1 MRKNLICLSTI
12 CAAFVLM
19 PQFQVGAIQDSNSE
33 MSKIV
38 GITRS
43 IISSYENFNKFEFPK
58 GKIDYLTNS
67 INPTLKHQ
75 KVRNIIGG
83 KGSLLFT
90 DDGEMIDMASMTVNC
105 ILGQNDAW
113 VKSNLIAY
121 NLTDQPSFHSTSFGS
136 YMYYNYVSRLKNIK
150 IANIENAVINH
161 RQCNG
166 SDVTELAIL
175 SAKHV
180 HPERKKVVSFGG
192 SYHGQNL
199 TAYTVSEVQSKNKFM
214 YKDVKDENVILGV
227 PSNANTIDPT
237 STDLTPNDQK
247 IVNDLENIA
256 GDVYAVILEPIQGN
270 NGLNMFN
277 RGLLNKVREIC
288 NEHDICLIFD
298 EAQTGWGWLGKM
310 SAAEVYNVTPDIDVF
325 SKAVT
330 SGYGPLS
337 IMVASPRYSY
347 QPYGTAEK
355 TNGGDLRSTVA
366 ANAVLD
372 RLLGLS
378 TNSLLSKDSIS
389 NLPSDLRDSLSKG
402 LLAESFYVI
411 STHLNSKLEELKSH
425 SCKIGDLKGYG
436 LVRGFEILDSDGNPD
451 KALTSKF
458 VDECYE
464 RGVFVKSSNNT
475 IMLRPSLVID
485 IAQIDKAFEVFTDVL
500 DRI

>member
-1 MRKNLICLSTI
+1 MRKKLVCLSTAVFMLLSPLKV
-12 CAAFVLM
+12 CGM
-19 PQFQVGAIQDSNSE
+19 ESNS
-33 MSKIV
+33 SDVNNIID
-38 GITRS
+38 ITQS
-43 IISSYENFNKFEFPK
+43 IMKSYKNLSNFEFPE

-67 INPTLKHQ
+67 INPSLKH
-75 KVRNIIGG
+75 KKARNIIGG

-90 DDGEMIDMASMTVNC
+90 DNGEMIDMASMTVNC
-105 ILGQNDAW
+105 ILGQNDDW

-121 NLTDQPSFHSTSFGS
+121 NLTNQPSFHSTSFGS
-136 YMYYNYVSRLKNIK
+136 YMYYNYAKRLHNIK
-150 IANIENAVINH
+150 IANIENPVINH

-175 SAKHV
+175 SAKNV

-199 TAYTVSEVQSKNKFM
+199 TAYTVSEVQLKNKFM
-214 YKDVKDENVILGV
+214 FKNIEDENVILGV

-237 STDLTPNDQK
+237 STYLTPNDQK
-247 IVNDLENIA
+247 IINDLENIA
-256 GDVYAVILEPIQGN
+256 DDVYAVILEPIQGN
-270 NGLNMFN
+270 NGLNMFS
-277 RGLLNKVREIC
+277 RGLLNKVREVC
-288 NEHDICLIFD
+288 NKHDICLIFD

-310 SAAEVYNVTPDIDVF
+310 SAAEVYNVTPDISAF

-337 IMVASPRYSY
+337 IMVTSPKYAY

-355 TNGGDLRSTVA
+355 TNGGDLRSLVS

-378 TNSLLSKDSIS
+378 TNSLLCADSIS
-389 NLPSDLRDSLSKG
+389 NLPSNLQNSLSKG
-402 LLAESFYVI
+402 LLVESFDTI
-411 STHLNSKLEELKSH
+411 SNYLSTKLEKLKAC
-425 SCKIGDLKGYG
+425 SCKVGDLKGYG
-436 LVRGFEILDSDGNPD
+436 LVRGFEILNSNGEPD

-464 RGVFVKSSNNT
+464 AGVFVKSSNNT

-485 IAQIDKAFEVFTDVL
+485 KVQMDKAFEVFTDVL
-500 DRI
+500 NRI